1 MATTQK
7 DIEHEL
13 LGMLERFVDPAT
25 QLTADSDFSSDLA
38 LESIQLMEFMVDIE
52 DHYDIAVDLDSLSRI
67 KTINELAAVVTDLVD
82 ES

>member
-1 MATTQK
+1 MGTKQTE
-7 DIEHEL
+7 IEREL
-13 LGMLERFVDPAT
+13 LTMLEKFVDPAT
-25 QLTADSDFSSDLA
+25 SLTANADFSSDLA

-67 KTINELAAVVTDLVD
+67 NTVQELAAAVSRLVD

>member
-1 MATTQK
+1 
-7 DIEHEL
+7 
-13 LGMLERFVDPAT
+13 MLEKFVDPAT

-67 KTINELAAVVTDLVD
+67 KTINELAAVVTNLVN